1 MTPASV
7 HAGSWD
13 GRISR
18 PCRPTRGPA
27 GLAAIE
33 FVMALT
39 VILFL
44 LVALLWIG
52 RVAANS
58 VQATVAARHAAWTR
72 RPQARPRSFDF
83 TDLEG
88 GRVRGAATVPVSVSP
103 LFDGMI
109 LPRSEQTIL
118 GGSWDHRRER
128 LSRSPNRRLYPV
140 LLRQALAAGAA
151 DGAALEG
158 LLGSLANQIKD
169 GIAEELA
176 GNEILR
182 EIEQTRQ
189 ELEDR
194 VRQAQEKLDEV
205 KQQVQEEVAAI
216 VRRFEE
222 ARDRARLAVQAI
234 DRELEALERR
244 IKEHAAVEPK
254 DGDHQADTGRLE
266 RQLEDRRRAG
276 REAVEQL
283 RRLES
288 LLEKAR
294 SATGL

>member
-1 MTPASV
+1 
-7 HAGSWD
+7 
-13 GRISR
+13 
-18 PCRPTRGPA
+18 
-27 GLAAIE
+27 
-33 FVMALT
+33 
-39 VILFL
+39 
-44 LVALLWIG
+44 
-52 RVAANS
+52 
-58 VQATVAARHAAWTR
+58 
-72 RPQARPRSFDF
+72 
-83 TDLEG
+83 
-88 GRVRGAATVPVSVSP
+88 VSVSP

-109 LPRSEQTIL
+109 LPRAEQTIL

-194 VRQAQEKLDEV
+194 VRQAEKKLDEV

-234 DRELEALERR
+234 DRELEALEQR

-254 DGDHQADTGRLE
+254 DGDHQAETGRLE